1 MRTITPT
8 DMRQRLGEILDA
20 ASAGERIL
28 IERDR
33 QPLAVLVSVEDAQR
47 LDGDA
52 EERARRRL
60 AALDRLAAFRD
71 RMLTDWPRPPGT
83 PTGTEMVRMDRD
95 GADAEGPA

>member
-1 MRTITPT
+1 MRVITPT

-33 QPLAVLVSVEDAQR
+33 HPLAVLVSVEDAQR

-52 EERARRRL
+52 GERARRRL
-60 AALDRLAAFRD
+60 AAIARLAEFRD
-71 RMLTDWPRPPGT
+71 RMLKDWPESAGM
-83 PTGTEMVRMDRD
+83 PTGTEMVRQDRD
-95 GADAEGPA
+95 GVDAEGPA